1 MIRRKIGV
9 LTEKLGHVAEHRAR
23 LRDRSRERRVVK
35 VALVG
40 YTNAGK
46 SSLLKALTRADAH
59 VEDRL
64 FATLDTASR
73 EIPVEGRLLRFTDT
87 VGFIRKLPH
96 DLVASFR
103 ATLEEAEAADV
114 IVHVVDVSHPAWEQQ
129 AAVVSEALE
138 QVGVDGV
145 TRSLVVALNK
155 ADLLSREERE
165 ERLGIARAWGWEAEL
180 VSAVRGFG
188 LEALGTRIVGFSRR
202 PQSHA
207 V

>member
-1 MIRRKIGV
+1 MRQ
-9 LTEKLGHVAEHRAR
+9 
-23 LRDRSRERRVVK
+23 RSRERGVLR

-46 SSLLKALTRADAH
+46 SSLLNALTQAQAH

-73 EIPVEGRLLRFTDT
+73 EVQVNGKTVRFTDT

-96 DLVASFR
+96 DLVASFG
-103 ATLEEAEAADV
+103 ATLEEAAEADV
-114 IVHVVDVSHPAWEQQ
+114 LLHVVDVSHPAWEQQ